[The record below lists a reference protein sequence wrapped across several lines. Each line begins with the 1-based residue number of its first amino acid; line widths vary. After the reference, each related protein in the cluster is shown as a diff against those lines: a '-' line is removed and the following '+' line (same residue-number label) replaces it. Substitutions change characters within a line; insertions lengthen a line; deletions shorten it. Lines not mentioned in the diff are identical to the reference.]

1 MNSHP
6 SGDQNDKNWVVVG
19 RFGRPHGLKGYISV
33 YSFTEPSENIQ
44 RYKDWYAQINGQ
56 WTLLK
61 ILAVEQHV
69 RCSVVLVAGY
79 HDRDQVGKLTN
90 LDIAVQSDQLPRLS
104 NGEYYWSQLIGMT
117 VVNTSGA
124 VLGLV
129 VEMIA
134 TGANDVLVVQGDER
148 YLIPYRYGV
157 VVLDVCE
164 LTRQI
169 TVDWDGEYQ

>member
-6 SGDQNDKNWVVVG
+6 SDDQNDKNWVVVG
-19 RFGRPHGLKGYISV
+19 RFGRPHGLKGYVSV
-33 YSFTEPSENIQ
+33 YSFTEPGENILK
-44 RYKDWYAQINGQ
+44 YKDWYAQINGH
-56 WTLLK
+56 WTLLD

-79 HDRDQVGKLTN
+79 QDRDQVGRLTN

-124 VLGLV
+124 ALGLV